1 MDCPSTNKQAAYALQ
16 TKWKDRLEFKGPK
29 FLKHY
34 IKSFKEGF
42 EWDYFVKVPQE
53 DLAKTDDHYYMPT
66 LPVKQPHKEDHLCR
80 LTLMANHKS
89 KNGKSLNDCLHV
101 GQDLLANLVLMVIKF
116 RAARFC
122 FSVDIKR
129 MFHQLALTKDS
140 QEFLR
145 FFALVEKDGQI
156 KLEAWRARTLPY
168 GLCCSPYLAC
178 FVMQQHAKKFQD
190 DPKLAS
196 AAIQI
201 GLHSYMDDIHVL
213 SDNEETLAEE
223 VRNVNT
229 ILKSPISPQTNL
241 SLTHQKH

>member
-1 MDCPSTNKQAAYALQ
+1 MTITTCPPYQSNN
-16 TKWKDRLEFKGPK
+16 
-29 FLKHY
+29 
-34 IKSFKEGF
+34 
-42 EWDYFVKVPQE
+42 
-53 DLAKTDDHYYMPT
+53 
-66 LPVKQPHKEDHLCR
+66 
-80 LTLMANHKS
+80 LTMANHKS

-145 FFALVEKDGQI
+145 FFALVEKEGQI
-156 KLEAWRARTLPY
+156 KLEAWRARTLPF

-196 AAIQI
+196 TVTWMTSIFY
-201 GLHSYMDDIHVL
+201 LTMRKL
-213 SDNEETLAEE
+213 W
-223 VRNVNT
+223 RK
-229 ILKSPISPQTNL
+229 KSEMSTPS
-241 SLTHQKH
+241 

>member
-1 MDCPSTNKQAAYALQ
+1 
-16 TKWKDRLEFKGPK
+16 
-29 FLKHY
+29 
-34 IKSFKEGF
+34 
-42 EWDYFVKVPQE
+42 
-53 DLAKTDDHYYMPT
+53 
-66 LPVKQPHKEDHLCR
+66 
-80 LTLMANHKS
+80 MANQKS

-101 GQDLLANLVLMVIKF
+101 GQDLLSNLVLMVIKF
-116 RAARFC
+116 RAARYC
-122 FSVDIKR
+122 FSVDVKR
-129 MFHQLALTKDS
+129 MFHQFTLTKDS
-140 QEFLR
+140 QEVLC

-190 DPKLAS
+190 DPNLAS
-196 AAIQI
+196 AAVQI

-213 SDNEETLAEE
+213 SDNEDTLAKE